1 MIIFYSLL
9 LLEKFYWLKIYDIPQ
24 MGRAAKGR
32 AIVNVLELEKG
43 ESIQTCIPVREFDD
57 EHYLILATKKGIIK
71 KDSIISI

>member
-1 MIIFYSLL
+1 
-9 LLEKFYWLKIYDIPQ
+9 

-57 EHYLILATKKGIIK
+57 EHYLLLATKKGIIK
-71 KDSIISI
+71 KTVLSAYKRPMKSGIKQLT